1 MNMQLH
7 HKIEDLIHHGTP
19 EIALTFGNFDG
30 VHRGHQDMLKSL
42 KTYAQSKNSA
52 LTVMTF
58 TPHPRKILS
67 SESERFLIGSYQ
79 QRREWLAELGVEH
92 LIEISF
98 TRDFSTLGP
107 ETFLRQHVL
116 NYPGLRS
123 VHLGW
128 DFAFGSNKSGEANLV
143 KELCRPLDIEVQ
155 VCEAFA
161 LKENTVSSTS
171 IRKSLRRGD
180 VISARDM
187 LGRDFSV
194 SGVVV
199 RGEGRGRKIG
209 VPTANLQMDA
219 DIIIPL
225 RGVYITES
233 VYRGIAYKSVT
244 NIGFNPTFKD
254 EKDLT
259 VETHLIDFAGD
270 LYGETIEVRF
280 LGRIRD
286 ERKFSNVND
295 LIEQLKADINVGR
308 NHSRS

>member
-1 MNMQLH
+1 MQLH
-7 HKIEDLIHHGTP
+7 HNINDLVHHGTP
-19 EIALTFGNFDG
+19 DIALTFGNFDG

-42 KTYAQSKNSA
+42 KEYSEKKNSA
-52 LTVMTF
+52 LAVMTF

-67 SESERFLIGSYQ
+67 SDSERFLIGNYQ
-79 QRREWLAELGVEH
+79 QRRHWLEELGVEH
-92 LIEISF
+92 LIEIPF

-107 ETFLRQHVL
+107 EAFLGQHVIS
-116 NYPGLRS
+116 YPGLRS

-128 DFAFGSNKSGEANLV
+128 DFAFGSNKTGEANLV
-143 KELCRPLDIEVQ
+143 KTLCSPLSIEVQ
-155 VCEAFA
+155 VCNAFA
-161 LKENTVSSTS
+161 LKENTVSSTA
-171 IRKSLRRGD
+171 IRKALLSGD
-180 VISARDM
+180 VMSARDM

-209 VPTANLQMDA
+209 VPTANLQLDP
-219 DIIIPL
+219 DLLIPL

-233 VYRGIAYKSVT
+233 MFRGIAYRSVT
-244 NIGFNPTFKD
+244 NIGFNPTFQD
-254 EKDLT
+254 EKSLT
-259 VETHLIDFAGD
+259 VETHLIDFMGD

-286 ERKFSNVND
+286 EKKFSNVND

-308 NHSRS
+308 KHTRT